1 MNKPTFTLTST
12 ALPDISGEKEMA
24 VEFECIVVNRTRP
37 RLTTLVWIDSQFT
50 SEQQEKYEETGEYD
64 EYSIL
69 INEDTCEPWLYTG
82 WATRRYSDEDYYE
95 ALTESDDFVVMAWRP
110 IPELAPEYMVGL
122 ACEAHSDS
130 VTRMSKLFDV
140 RVSQDITDQMHT
152 LELCNAV
159 STNMR
164 MKKIG
169 TAIDIARSQ
178 ARVNN
183 LMEES

>member
-1 MNKPTFTLTST
+1 MNKPTFTLTSA

-24 VEFECIVVNRTRP
+24 VEFECIVVNCTKP
-37 RLTTLVWIDSQFT
+37 RLTTLVWVDSQFT
-50 SEQQEKYEETGEYD
+50 PEQQEEYEETGYYD
-64 EYSIL
+64 DNVF
-69 INEDTCEPWLYTG
+69 INEGTDEPWLYTG
-82 WATRRYSDEDYYE
+82 WAVRRYPDEDYYE

-110 IPELAPEYMVGL
+110 IPELTPEYMVGL
-122 ACEAHSDS
+122 ACEAHSGS

-140 RVSQDITDQMHT
+140 RVSQDIASQLHV
-152 LELCNAV
+152 LELCNAI

-178 ARVNN
+178 TRVNN
-183 LMEES
+183 LQEESK